1 MQMPFYVQ
9 VATPMQKEGS
19 NSWMTELSL
28 PVGVIVAQQQPTDLP
43 PSPVL
48 AEDWL
53 TSHSNNCVMSV
64 GLPCHVMSVGLPC
77 HVMSVGLPCHG
88 AIVTEPVFLSMAVP
102 AAPLQPGSDYYFRFL
117 VDDPHSLA
125 PHVAVSDRY
134 DVAEVLNTKGDKVP
148 CNKVTSQTP
157 EFPPPPLAGCWCLD
171 LQPI

>member
-1 MQMPFYVQ
+1 
-9 VATPMQKEGS
+9 MQKEGS

-64 GLPCHVMSVGLPC
+64 GLPCHVTI
-77 HVMSVGLPCHG
+77 
-88 AIVTEPVFLSMAVP
+88 ATEPVFLSMAVP

-157 EFPPPPLAGCWCLD
+157 EFPSPPLQACKAGCWCLD